1 MSKSLYMQ
9 FYQKI
14 PLRAEKHFTMVQND
28 HLKEKRN
35 QKTAKHKYRQNDQ
48 TDRVCFESWQIS
60 SKLSG
65 FWGDFEAVKIS
76 YETICF
82 SLQQYKAP
90 TSQVCG
96 LRGIERLSQQSTT
109 LHQFWST
116 GNQLQFFFFCSK
128 LILNINERDI
138 MLLKCSL

>member
-48 TDRVCFESWQIS
+48 TDRVCFES
-60 SKLSG
+60 
-65 FWGDFEAVKIS
+65 
-76 YETICF
+76 
-82 SLQQYKAP
+82 
-90 TSQVCG
+90 
-96 LRGIERLSQQSTT
+96 
-109 LHQFWST
+109 
-116 GNQLQFFFFCSK
+116 
-128 LILNINERDI
+128 
-138 MLLKCSL
+138 